1 MREPEDALRQAI
13 ERDPG
18 NASAF
23 FNLGMYLAQE
33 PTRLAEAEA
42 AYQKAISLE
51 PDNPQYTYRLGLLL
65 YENLGRPEEAETAY
79 RRSIELA
86 PDDPFFY
93 GGLIS
98 LLVQGS
104 RQAEALPLSEKMRAM
119 LTAAENW
126 YGLAT
131 LDAILGDTEAALVYL
146 RRAAQ
151 EENFN
156 RDWARND
163 PDLSTIRNDT
173 RYEEI
178 ISGSQ

>member
-1 MREPEDALRQAI
+1 MKCSLTGGVGKTAGVLFSLVENVRDDESMREPEDALRQAI

-104 RQAEALPLSEKMRAM
+104 R
-119 LTAAENW
+119 
-126 YGLAT
+126 
-131 LDAILGDTEAALVYL
+131 
-146 RRAAQ
+146 
-151 EENFN
+151 
-156 RDWARND
+156 
-163 PDLSTIRNDT
+163 
-173 RYEEI
+173 
-178 ISGSQ
+178 